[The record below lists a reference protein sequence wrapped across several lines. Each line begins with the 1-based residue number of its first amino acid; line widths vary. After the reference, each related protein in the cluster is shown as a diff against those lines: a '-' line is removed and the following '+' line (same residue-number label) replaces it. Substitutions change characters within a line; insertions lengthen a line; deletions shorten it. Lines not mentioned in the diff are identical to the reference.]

1 MHPDP
6 MPQDPMQRASNP
18 LLHIEDQL
26 RAAQIVLEDEP
37 RRKIA
42 AYVALLEKWGN
53 RINLT
58 GARAPEELLRRH
70 VLDCLMLETVPR
82 AGGLT
87 RWIDIGSGGG
97 LPGLLV
103 AIVHPGYEVTLAET
117 VAKKATFLAH
127 AARALRLPN
136 VTVLREDIHRT
147 AAALDAHSRFDGVL
161 ARAFADLGVLL
172 KLGGALL
179 RPGGELWAMKGP
191 RWSEELKAAAP
202 ALLEPYG
209 PEPEVHP
216 YRLGEGGPEMS
227 VLVFRLQ
234 GE

>member
-1 MHPDP
+1 MSIQATHPLSP
-6 MPQDPMQRASNP
+6 IASR
-18 LLHIEDQL
+18 LQ
-26 RAAQIVLEDEP
+26 AAGVALQPEHEE
-37 RRKIA
+37 KIA
-42 AYVALLEKWGN
+42 AYVALLEKWGK

-58 GARAPEELLRRH
+58 GARTREELLGRH

-82 AGGLT
+82 GGRLT
-87 RWIDIGSGGG
+87 RWVDIGSGGG

-127 AARALRLPN
+127 AARALHLPN
-136 VTVLREDIHRT
+136 VIVLREDIHRV
-147 AAALDAHSRFDGVL
+147 AATLDAPSHFDGVM

-172 KLGGALL
+172 KLGGGLL

-191 RWSEELKAAAP
+191 RWKEELDAAAP
-202 ALLEPYG
+202 SLLEPYG
-209 PEPEVHP
+209 PGPEVHS
-216 YRLGEGGPEMS
+216 YRLKEGAPEMA
-227 VLVFRLQ
+227 VLVFRLE